1 MERDQGRFER
11 SDVGPGVRIVIAR
24 THPMNSKFSRLSG
37 LVNIRNFLVLVV
49 LLSAGC
55 KPGAVEAGR
64 DRDGDCKLTGNVP
77 GHSYCVTTFLQVLA
91 NPERYDGRRVR
102 IQGWATK
109 VDDGVVLFPSHESAE
124 SSETQASLVLR
135 SGPAMAEILAHM
147 ASGKKLLPPIRLS
160 VGGVFVL
167 NRQLPGGGFTLSGP
181 HSMRFGS
188 LEQVDDW

>member
-1 MERDQGRFER
+1 MR
-11 SDVGPGVRIVIAR
+11 
-24 THPMNSKFSRLSG
+24 
-37 LVNIRNFLVLVV
+37 IRNFFVFFV
-49 LLSAGC
+49 LLSVGC
-55 KPGAVEAGR
+55 RPGAVEVER

-102 IQGWATK
+102 IQGWATE
-109 VDDGVVLFPSHESAE
+109 VDDGVVLFPSPESAE

-135 SGPAMAEILAHM
+135 SGPAMAEIRAHM
-147 ASGKKLLPPIRLS
+147 GSGKKLLPPTRLS
-160 VGGVFVL
+160 AGGVFVL
-167 NRQLPGGGFTLSGP
+167 NRQLPGGGFTLSGS